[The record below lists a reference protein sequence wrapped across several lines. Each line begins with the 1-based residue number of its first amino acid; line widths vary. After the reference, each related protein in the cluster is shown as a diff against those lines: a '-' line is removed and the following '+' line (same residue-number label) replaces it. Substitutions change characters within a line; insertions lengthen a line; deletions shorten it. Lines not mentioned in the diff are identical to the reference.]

1 MTPDS
6 PEIAVALS
14 RMQDMS
20 KDLQEIKTSV
30 RELASAV
37 SRLAVIE
44 ERQANTSDSIARAFK
59 EIRGVADRVTNL
71 EQAAPMQNHTSE
83 LVQTVSKYVLVAV
96 LGAVISGL
104 WVRQPSPP
112 VATPPAIVGK

>member
-6 PEIAVALS
+6 PEFAVALS
-14 RMQDMS
+14 RMQAMS
-20 KDLQEIKTSV
+20 ADLQEIKASM
-30 RELASAV
+30 RDLASAV
-37 SRLAVIE
+37 ARLAVVE
-44 ERQANTSDSIARAFK
+44 ERQANTSDTIGRAFQELK
-59 EIRGVADRVTNL
+59 SLGERVAAL
-71 EQAAPMQNHTSE
+71 EQAQPLQNQSSE

-104 WVRQPSPP
+104 WVRQPSSP

>member
-59 EIRGVADRVTNL
+59 EIRSVADRVTNL

>member
-6 PEIAVALS
+6 PEFAVALS

-20 KDLQEIKTSV
+20 KDLQEIKSSMK
-30 RELASAV
+30 ELASAV

-59 EIRGVADRVTNL
+59 EIRGVADRVTTL
-71 EQAAPMQNHTSE
+71 EQAQPMSKHTSE

-104 WVRQPSPP
+104 WVRQPSVPT
-112 VATPPAIVGK
+112 ANPPAIVGK

>member
-1 MTPDS
+1 
-6 PEIAVALS
+6 
-14 RMQDMS
+14 MS
-20 KDLQEIKTSV
+20 SDLQEIKSSMK
-30 RELASAV
+30 ELASAV

-59 EIRGVADRVTNL
+59 EIRTVADRVTTV
-71 EQAAPMQNHTSE
+71 EQAQPMQKHSSD

-112 VATPPAIVGK
+112 VGSPAAIVGK